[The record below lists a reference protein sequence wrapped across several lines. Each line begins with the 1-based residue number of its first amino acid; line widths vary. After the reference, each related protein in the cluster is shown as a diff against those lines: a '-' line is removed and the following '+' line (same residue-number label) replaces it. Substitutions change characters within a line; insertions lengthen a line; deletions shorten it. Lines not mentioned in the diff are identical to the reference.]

1 MPHPVHFTP
10 RKETRYPLNR
20 RLGGPQSRS
29 GLVRKIS
36 SSLPPPVFD
45 HHTVQ
50 SVASRYTDLSIVVHC
65 PCVFFNLC
73 LLCLFLVHISRII
86 FIPCQECDGMHGVCE
101 KLDFVLFIAC
111 YLLVSLYVAAY
122 LLRPSAVFTILV
134 SVTGTNTVVYIHTYI
149 HFVS

>member
-1 MPHPVHFTP
+1 
-10 RKETRYPLNR
+10 
-20 RLGGPQSRS
+20 
-29 GLVRKIS
+29 
-36 SSLPPPVFD
+36 
-45 HHTVQ
+45 
-50 SVASRYTDLSIVVHC
+50 
-65 PCVFFNLC
+65 
-73 LLCLFLVHISRII
+73 
-86 FIPCQECDGMHGVCE
+86 MHGVCE